1 MSQIAGG
8 VGRGHRSVPIA
19 PYAFENAT
27 GYTEGTLMRWL
38 SNLFGGG
45 TVELEYPD
53 NGKLVKKRVSRVQFD
68 SMMCNAVAEGIAT
81 AHQACVAHIL
91 DAFHGERTEKWI
103 VGEHMLPETYHR
115 YKGPNGELYVMY
127 ENGEPQMEL
136 LNKHNKQLWCQAASQ
151 FAATGSA
158 NEEASR
164 QDRRDLLAL
173 A

>member
-1 MSQIAGG
+1 
-8 VGRGHRSVPIA
+8 
-19 PYAFENAT
+19 
-27 GYTEGTLMRWL
+27 MRWL
-38 SNLFGGG
+38 SNLFGGD

-81 AHQACVAHIL
+81 AHGACVAHIL
-91 DAFHGERTEKWI
+91 DVLHGERTEKWI
-103 VGEHMLPETYHR
+103 VGEHVLPETYHR
-115 YKGPNGELYVMY
+115 YKDSNGELYVMIYY
-127 ENGEPQMEL
+127 ENGEPQMEV

-151 FAATGSA
+151 FAAIGSA
-158 NEEASR
+158 NEEPYR